1 MHQLI
6 KKELTGCSK
15 YREISTEK
23 EISYKAMKNSKN
35 EVAPKEEKI
44 DRRDVGVITLY
55 DCFTRENNGKLN
67 HLFLIHVCQ
76 STFFLMAS

>member
-23 EISYKAMKNSKN
+23 EISKSDEKTVKN
-35 EVAPKEEKI
+35 EVAPKEEK
-44 DRRDVGVITLY
+44 TLIAVMLSY
-55 DCFTRENNGKLN
+55 
-67 HLFLIHVCQ
+67 HPI
-76 STFFLMAS
+76 